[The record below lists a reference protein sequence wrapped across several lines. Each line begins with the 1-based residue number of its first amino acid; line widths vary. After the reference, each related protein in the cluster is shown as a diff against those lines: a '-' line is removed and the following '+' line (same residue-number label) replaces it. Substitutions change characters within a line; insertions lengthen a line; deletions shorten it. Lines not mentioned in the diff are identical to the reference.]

1 MWTVWTAKQVFLV
14 RKVDRTK
21 QKFSNK
27 NIGLGLIGFF
37 IVPRSALLNL
47 QTLLN
52 SIECDL
58 VVNFDKI
65 QDLILMH
72 LFPTLR
78 VLTN

>member
-1 MWTVWTAKQVFLV
+1 MYILFLV
-14 RKVDRTK
+14 REV
-21 QKFSNK
+21 QKATQKLSTQDTGQNQ
-27 NIGLGLIGFF
+27 LGSLGF
-37 IVPRSALLNL
+37 IESALHNL

-65 QDLILMH
+65 QDLVLMH